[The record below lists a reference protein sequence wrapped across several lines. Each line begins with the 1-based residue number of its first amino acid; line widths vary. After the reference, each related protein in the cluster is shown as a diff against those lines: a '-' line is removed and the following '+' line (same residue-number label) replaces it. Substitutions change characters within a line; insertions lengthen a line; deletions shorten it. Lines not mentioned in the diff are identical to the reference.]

1 MSNPNKV
8 IGQAIITIDGER
20 MPTDGQTTLDIGGVT
35 RNSVTGDFDA
45 GSFNETPRPA
55 QLNISL
61 LVKQGRSLAQIRAID
76 NATVTIR
83 FDTGQTYVMRNA
95 YTSEASTVTSND
107 GKAAVVM
114 MGPPAEELL

>member
-8 IGQAIITIDGER
+8 VGQATITVDGER
-20 MPTDGQTTLDIGGVT
+20 WPTDGQSTLDIGGVT
-35 RNSVTGDFDA
+35 RNSVIGDYDA
-45 GSFNETPRPA
+45 GSFNETPRPS
-55 QLNISL
+55 QLNCSL

-76 NATVTIR
+76 NATVSFKT
-83 FDTGQTYVMRNA
+83 DTGQTYVIRNA
-95 YTSEASTVTSND
+95 YVSEAATLTSND